1 MQVISS
7 EPETLDK
14 QFCLDEFKELHNS
27 LAYIQANQKTILEA
41 KNHILEVLTDKPK
54 KKLSSEETN
63 FQIKRKVNCLILAIL
78 TILLLLALITGLVI
92 YGIYMLVTWNKMAK
106 TNEYLKSLKL
116 VNFGGF
122 RFRSTDE
129 LEKGIEIRDYLKR
142 FDQAL
147 TTLNIEDP

>member
-1 MQVISS
+1 
-7 EPETLDK
+7 
-14 QFCLDEFKELHNS
+14 
-27 LAYIQANQKTILEA
+27 
-41 KNHILEVLTDKPK
+41 
-54 KKLSSEETN
+54 
-63 FQIKRKVNCLILAIL
+63 
-78 TILLLLALITGLVI
+78 
-92 YGIYMLVTWNKMAK
+92 MAK

-147 TTLNIEDP
+147 TTLNIEDPVEKKKAICITRQHYSG